1 MTLNKKIL
9 LFSVDESDEFRK
21 LKSEMEEKYQ
31 EAFPTRVHHIILS
44 STMQRKKED
53 VAAKTLQ
60 RAWRKHKTMKN
71 ILKITEMA
79 LKKERLNSLTP
90 NHPGSRKSSLTSS
103 SLPVVSTQHRDSL
116 SNTKTLK
123 ASDIARQK
131 KKTVLGVRLPTVTDI
146 RLPSDTDV

>member
-1 MTLNKKIL
+1 MLY
-9 LFSVDESDEFRK
+9 SVEESEEFKK
-21 LKSEMEEKYQ
+21 LKSQMEEKYQ

-60 RAWRKHKTMKN
+60 RSWRKHKTMKS

-90 NHPGSRKSSLTSS
+90 NRPGSRKSSLTAVS
-103 SLPVVSTQHRDSL
+103 PVVSTRHRDSL

-131 KKTVLGVRLPTVTDI
+131 KQTVLGVRLPAVGDI
-146 RLPSDTDV
+146 SLPSDTDV